1 MNNHW
6 KYEPL
11 GSIAKTTSG
20 GTPNKKNKEYY
31 GGTIPWV
38 RSGELNNGIIYDSEI
53 KITKEGLKNSSAK
66 IFPRGTLLIALYG
79 ATIGKLSFL
88 GIPAAT
94 NQAICAIFEN
104 EKVILNYLFYFLL
117 LKRPELIKQG
127 IGGAQPN
134 ISQTILKK
142 IIVPY
147 PVSKTEQEKIVSQI
161 EESFSQLDSA
171 VATLNKTKQQLEI
184 YRQAV
189 LKEAFSGT
197 LCMNRIVQTNLPC
210 LVEEEKKDLPPIPNE
225 WKYVK
230 LSSLGELARGKSK
243 HRPRNDKVLFENGKY
258 PFIQTGDVKNAEKY
272 ITNYSSLYG
281 DFGLQQS
288 KLWKKGTLCITIAAN
303 IAETAFLGI
312 DACFPDSIVGF
323 LPSENVISDYVRY
336 FIETQKSRLW
346 AFAPATAQKNINL
359 KTLENLVVPYCS
371 IEEQK
376 DIITVVEEKLSICS
390 SIEKTINQSLQQAEA
405 LRQSILKQ
413 AFEGD
418 KNV

>member
-104 EKVILNYLFYFLL
+104 EKVILNYLYYFLL

-189 LKEAFSGT
+189 LKEAFDGNLTNSGKAKEDI
-197 LCMNRIVQTNLPC
+197 LKNYI
-210 LVEEEKKDLPPIPNE
+210 EKPKYGTSKKCSYLADNTYKPVYRIPNINTKTARIDHTDI
-225 WKYVK
+225 KYAHFDKKELETIRLQNNDLLIIRSNGSV
-230 LSSLGELARGKSK
+230 SLVGRVALVTDDDTQGTFAGYLMRLRIINQQMLFPKYLLWYLQSKSAREYIESKAKSTSGVNNINSEEISNLTIPYYNFQSQK
-243 HRPRNDKVLFENGKY
+243 AIVEAIESRISIYDS
-258 PFIQTGDVKNAEKY
+258 IQQVVT
-272 ITNYSSLYG
+272 TS
-281 DFGLQQS
+281 LQQS
-288 KLWKKGTLCITIAAN
+288 
-303 IAETAFLGI
+303 
-312 DACFPDSIVGF
+312 
-323 LPSENVISDYVRY
+323 
-336 FIETQKSRLW
+336 
-346 AFAPATAQKNINL
+346 
-359 KTLENLVVPYCS
+359 
-371 IEEQK
+371 
-376 DIITVVEEKLSICS
+376 
-390 SIEKTINQSLQQAEA
+390 EA
-405 LRQSILKQ
+405 MRQSILKQ
-413 AFEGD
+413 AIEGND
-418 KNV
+418 GKEL